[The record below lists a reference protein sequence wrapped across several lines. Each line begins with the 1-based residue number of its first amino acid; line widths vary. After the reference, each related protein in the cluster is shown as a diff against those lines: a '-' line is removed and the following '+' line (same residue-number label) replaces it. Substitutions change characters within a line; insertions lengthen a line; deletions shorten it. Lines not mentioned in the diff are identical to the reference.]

1 MKIIKQLESIK
12 FRDLCNPF
20 GDLTMTKEDI
30 GKAGI
35 ELLEGK
41 LYSLF
46 FVALV
51 LNTENKC

>member
-1 MKIIKQLESIK
+1 MKIIKLESIK

-46 FVALV
+46 FVVLV

>member
-12 FRDLCNPF
+12 FRDLCNAF

-46 FVALV
+46 SVALV